1 MKRLIAAAFC
11 AAVLTPAA
19 ALAADTYEIMGKDG
33 KKIGDV
39 TLNEGPEGVLMA
51 VTIQPGG
58 LTPGKHGLH
67 FHENG
72 DCSDVGKFEK
82 SGKHAGHGD
91 GEHGLLN
98 PDGPEPGD
106 LPNIFAFS
114 DGSANA
120 EFFTEEME
128 LEDLKEDNG
137 SALLV
142 HEKEDDQKSQPI
154 GNAGARVACAVI
166 K

>member
-1 MKRLIAAAFC
+1 MKRLIAAALC
-11 AAVLTPAA
+11 AAALTPAA

-33 KKIGDV
+33 KKIGEA

-51 VTIQPGG
+51 VAIQPGG

-67 FHENG
+67 FHQTG

-106 LPNIFAFS
+106 LPNIVAFS
-114 DGSANA
+114 DGSASA
-120 EFFTEEME
+120 EFFTT
-128 LEDLKEDNG
+128 LIDLDDLKEDDG
-137 SALLV
+137 SALLI
-142 HEKEDDQKSQPI
+142 HANADDQKSQPI
-154 GNAGARVACAVI
+154 GGAGGRVACAVI